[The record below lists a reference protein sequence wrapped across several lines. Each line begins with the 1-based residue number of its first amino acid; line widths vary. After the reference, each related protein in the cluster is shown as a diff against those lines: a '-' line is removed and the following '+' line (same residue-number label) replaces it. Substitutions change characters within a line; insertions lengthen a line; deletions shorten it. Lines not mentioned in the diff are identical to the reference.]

1 MEKQRYKSISES
13 CRRLLIFFTVFAI
26 FNSVL
31 YAQNLTTAEINQLR
45 IIPAEEQSLFTK
57 TDIRFEVLIP
67 KIKPSQVQILSA
79 TLPRDVNFRTMRKSE
94 DFEDGGTK
102 VELWYSFDKK
112 GTYELPVLPVM
123 IQNRRRNIRFRS
135 ITLTDDPSKQSP
147 QLVVVF
153 SNGSKFSSSD
163 EPKSAPIFNAKTGE
177 KQKLTV
183 YVQYISQLV
192 QFSWDI
198 PKDSIFTETQ
208 TYDITEIKYREK
220 NYTHELIPVASFEW
234 TGLTTGKLP
243 MLKIRAIVTDYNG
256 YRSELYLPEGYV
268 DFVENNISTYNTDD
282 IMFDDAFSAKKSSSS
297 NSFINEITEENC
309 IKLAELYSAERNTLF
324 HFSQYHKNR
333 VDYEASL
340 GLPSTTQGDFSIGFL
355 HIAGIVCLVILIL
368 LIFFIKK
375 KNLILILF
383 FSALF
388 ICSLVPLVNLSLK
401 RKDSFAICKGISI
414 HSVPEEKSEAV
425 SEIGAGNRVHI
436 TEKAG
441 KWVYIE
447 FGETGGWGLKD
458 NVILIK

>member
-1 MEKQRYKSISES
+1 MEKQRFKSISKS
-13 CRRLLIFFTVFAI
+13 CRRLLIVFSLFTTI
-26 FNSVL
+26 CSSL
-31 YAQNLTTAEINQLR
+31 TAQSLTAAEVNQLR
-45 IIPAEEQSLFTK
+45 LIPAEEQTLFTK
-57 TDIRFEVLIP
+57 SDIRFEVVIP
-67 KIKPSQVQILSA
+67 KIKPSQIQILST

-94 DFEDGGTK
+94 DFEEGGTK

-112 GTYELPVLPVM
+112 GTYQLPALPVM
-123 IQNRRRNIRFRS
+123 IQNKRRNIKFGT

-147 QLVVVF
+147 QLVVIF
-153 SNGSKFSSSD
+153 SNGARVSSSD
-163 EPKSAPIFNAKTGE
+163 EPKSTPIFNAKTGD

-192 QFSWDI
+192 QFSWEL

-234 TGLTTGKLP
+234 TGLTTGLLP
-243 MLKIRAIVTDYNG
+243 MLKIKAIVTDYSG
-256 YRSELYLPEGYV
+256 YRSELYLPESV
-268 DFVENNISTYNTDD
+268 VNFTENNISVVNSDEK
-282 IMFDDAFSAKKSSSS
+282 MFDDAFTLKKTSASDTSVNK
-297 NSFINEITEENC
+297 ITEENC
-309 IKLAELYSAERNTLF
+309 IKLAELYSAERSTIF

-355 HIAGIVCLVILIL
+355 HIAGIICVTILVLL
-368 LIFFIKK
+368 LISIKK
-375 KNLILILF
+375 KNLILILLF
-383 FSALF
+383 TALF
-388 ICSLVPLVNLSLK
+388 ISSLVPLVNLAIK
-401 RKDSFAICKGISI
+401 RSDTYAICKGISI

-441 KWVYIE
+441 RWVYIE